1 MDSQHV
7 KVLST
12 DSRSKNRIR
21 YASSRQ
27 RGKQASADVYRN
39 YKRRIGVS
47 SSATREERVHNPT
60 QDSNRAK
67 KRIKTSQSGDSSSD
81 KRAVVPAGRASA
93 ATELELVT
101 SGSESEAEHS
111 ESNFASELD
120 IALDRN
126 ASEIFSF
133 FHREIWH
140 MVRSLPEV
148 LHHATKIVDLMLAY
162 MLSPETAPSQMS
174 PLVEEKD
181 PDADRVNYIPNHAT
195 TDILHLLAVLA
206 RDLRHEIHPF
216 LHTKIIPRIVND
228 LLNPPPPP
236 PNAGKQPIPL
246 DVGLVEISFRT
257 LSYIFRYDAEVLL
270 KEVDKPGQ
278 EPCLEPMRKYYGVLL
293 AHRRDLIRRLAA
305 QTLAPLIRKLP
316 TDSAK
321 KRHLRRVLRA
331 LAMSSK
337 QQPVSPSSQRMQKDA
352 VDGIAMLCFEVSR
365 GVARRLHSK
374 GGLVIKCVMDSVAGG
389 EKSEFSSHGQELVH
403 SVASDFLNHVGRH
416 LDHLHGAAV
425 LVDIVGMLKR
435 LVASQGKHGGNES
448 SAGDDTSS
456 VQALPLVY
464 MLKLVNQMVK
474 CRKGALLKQKDQT
487 ISELSSLFE
496 MLLEG
501 DQFQKLPFRAQA
513 ATVDLLCSTWKTIPA
528 NARFAARMS
537 DLIQDVVQYANT
549 TADPDAK
556 DAESIR
562 APIFILVEDLFPY
575 LPIET
580 AMTTVGRAILST
592 AARIADEDSDLA
604 MTLVHAVSS
613 RRTKALDADI
623 ADDDEGGDDD
633 DDDVFFLENAGC
645 CQISESERKSLL
657 DACLVDMKSVTLTDA
672 VVPRL
677 GVAAKCASFLALI
690 PGDRAE
696 GKGFTS
702 LFKKVSKWLLQLLE
716 LMGQTNNSV
725 SETLQSTNLSVSLS
739 LVLESLSRLSLASFD
754 KLEDSSIARSALV
767 KARPAAERHLLSG
780 ANSLWAVK
788 CVASF
793 VAALQK
799 TDLLLNENADAVFE
813 ALIVNLRGA
822 YHFRRLH
829 TLRILSHYPQRPF
842 VTDHAD
848 LDLAGDLDE
857 EPSAEQGKGPS
868 AGSYGPSGPCDI
880 MKTLLA
886 IESSPVRMSK
896 ERYLLSL
903 VSRVE
908 VMGRTGKL
916 PVMYAEA
923 AASHMIGLLHVKFA
937 PMWPVAVR
945 SLIALAKGH
954 EDSVWPAVQEKVAE
968 LMQSPL
974 DESESELTVDSGSGV
989 AFDPQGYVRLCVAWE
1004 TSSGIDTSLFRGA
1017 VTAAKERGRIS
1028 RHQSTDE
1035 ATVLQSVWS
1044 VIEGAPDLLMR
1055 HSRVMV
1061 PIFLRFMISQY
1072 YVAHPNDPD
1081 ARELRLHE
1089 HITLDDER

>member
-21 YASSRQ
+21 YASSRK

-39 YKRRIGVS
+39 YKNRIGVS
-47 SSATREERVHNPT
+47 SSATREERVHNPSRESKRPT
-60 QDSNRAK
+60 
-67 KRIKTSQSGDSSSD
+67 KRIKTSKPGDDSD
-81 KRAVVPAGRASA
+81 KQAVVPGRGSNA
-93 ATELELVT
+93 LEVDLET
-101 SGSESEAEHS
+101 SGSESDVENG

-126 ASEIFSF
+126 ASEIFGF

-140 MVRSLPEV
+140 MVRSLPEI
-148 LHHATKIVDLMLAY
+148 LHHAPKIVDVMLAY
-162 MLSPETAPSQMS
+162 MLSPETAPSQKT
-174 PLVEEKD
+174 PAVEEED
-181 PDADRVNYIPNHAT
+181 ADADRVHYIANHAT
-195 TDILHLLAVLA
+195 TDILHLMAVLA

-236 PNAGKQPIPL
+236 PNSGKQPIPL

-257 LSYIFRYDAEVLL
+257 LSYIFRYDAEMLL

-278 EPCLEPMRKYYGVLL
+278 EPCLEPMRKYYGVVL

-337 QQPVSPSSQRMQKDA
+337 QKPVSPHSQRMQSDA

-374 GGLVIKCVMDSVAGG
+374 GSLVIKCVMDSVADAKG
-389 EKSEFSSHGQELVH
+389 EFSSHGQELVH
-403 SVASDFLNHVGRH
+403 SVASDFVNHICRH
-416 LDHLHGAAV
+416 LDPFHGAAV
-425 LVDIVGMLKR
+425 LVDVVGMLKR
-435 LVASQGKHGGNES
+435 LVASQEKTGANKL
-448 SAGDDTSS
+448 SAGNDTSS
-456 VQALPLVY
+456 VQALPLVH
-464 MLKLVNQMVK
+464 MLKLVNQMVR

-537 DLIQDVVQYANT
+537 DLIQDVVQCAHA
-549 TADPDAK
+549 TAEPDAK
-556 DAESIR
+556 GAESIR
-562 APIFILVEDLFPY
+562 APIFILLEDLFPY

-592 AARIADEDSDLA
+592 AARIADENSELA

-613 RRTKALDADI
+613 RRTKALGTDV
-623 ADDDEGGDDD
+623 ADDEESADDD

-645 CQISESERKSLL
+645 CQISESERERLL
-657 DACLVDMKSVTLTDA
+657 GACLVDIKSVTLTDA
-672 VVPRL
+672 VVAGL
-677 GVAAKCASFLALI
+677 GVAAKCASFLAVV
-690 PGDRAE
+690 PGDKAE
-696 GKGFTS
+696 GKTFTS
-702 LFKKVSKWLLQLLE
+702 LFKKVSKWFLQLLE
-716 LMGQTNNSV
+716 LMGDTNS
-725 SETLQSTNLSVSLS
+725 SASDTFQSTNLSVVFS
-739 LVLESLSRLSLASFD
+739 LVLESFSRLSLASFD
-754 KLEDSSIARSALV
+754 KLDDSSIIRSALV

-780 ANSLWAVK
+780 ATSLWALKSVS
-788 CVASF
+788 SF
-793 VAALQK
+793 VDALQK
-799 TDLLLNENADAVFE
+799 TDLLLNDNADVVFE

-848 LDLAGDLDE
+848 LDLTGDLDE
-857 EPSAEQGKGPS
+857 EPSANQGEGPT
-868 AGSYGPSGPCDI
+868 AGAWGPSGPCNI
-880 MKTLLA
+880 MATLLD

-908 VMGRTGKL
+908 VMGRTGKM
-916 PVMYAEA
+916 PVIYAEA
-923 AASHMIGLLHVKFA
+923 AASHMLGLLHVKFA

-954 EDSVWPAVQEKVAE
+954 EDSVWPPVQDKVDE

-974 DESESELTVDSGSGV
+974 DESESELSVENGGGV
-989 AFDPQGYVRLCVAWE
+989 AFDPRCYVQLCVAWE
-1004 TSSGIDTSLFRGA
+1004 TSGGNDTSLFHGA
-1017 VTAAKERGRIS
+1017 VTAAKEHGRIS

-1044 VIEGAPDLLMR
+1044 VIEGAPDLMMR

-1072 YVAHPNDPD
+1072 YVAYPNDPD

-1089 HITLDDER
+1089 HVTLDDER

>member
-7 KVLST
+7 KILST

-39 YKRRIGVS
+39 TKRRIGVS

-60 QDSNRAK
+60 VDSSRAK
-67 KRIKTSQSGDSSSD
+67 KRIKTSQNGDGGSD
-81 KRAVVPAGRASA
+81 KRAVVPAGRASSA
-93 ATELELVT
+93 NELELVT
-101 SGSESEAEHS
+101 SGSESEDERS

-162 MLSPETAPSQMS
+162 MLSPETAPHTMS
-174 PLVEEKD
+174 PSVEEED
-181 PDADRVNYIPNHAT
+181 ADADRVNYIPNHAT

-236 PNAGKQPIPL
+236 PNTGKQPIPL

-257 LSYIFRYDAEVLL
+257 LSYIFRYDAEMLL

-278 EPCLEPMRKYYGVLL
+278 EPCLEPMRKYYGVVL

-365 GVARRLHSK
+365 GVAKRLHSK
-374 GGLVIKCVMDSVAGG
+374 GSLVIKCVMDCVASGT
-389 EKSEFSSHGQELVH
+389 KSEFSAHGQELVH
-403 SVASDFLNHVGRH
+403 AVASDFLNHVGRH

-425 LVDIVGMLKR
+425 LVDLVGLLKK
-435 LVASQGKHGGNES
+435 LVASN
-448 SAGDDTSS
+448 AGVDTSSS

-464 MLKLVNQMVK
+464 TLKLVNQMVK

-513 ATVDLLCSTWKTIPA
+513 ATVDLLCSVWKTIPT

-549 TADPDAK
+549 TAEPDEK
-556 DAESIR
+556 DAESTR

-580 AMTTVGRAILST
+580 AMTTMGRAILST

-613 RRTKALDADI
+613 RRTKAPGADVT
-623 ADDDEGGDDD
+623 DDDEGGDDD
-633 DDDVFFLENAGC
+633 DDDIFFLENAGC
-645 CQISESERKSLL
+645 CQISESEREKLL
-657 DACLVDMKSVTLTDA
+657 DACLVKLKSVTLTGA
-672 VVPRL
+672 VVSRL
-677 GVAAKCASFLALI
+677 VVAAKCVSFLGLI
-690 PGDRAE
+690 PGERAD
-696 GKGFTS
+696 GKSFTS
-702 LFKKVSKWLLQLLE
+702 LFKRVSKWLLQLLE
-716 LMGQTNNSV
+716 LMGKTNS
-725 SETLQSTNLSVSLS
+725 SASDTFQSTNLSVGFS
-739 LVLESLSRLSLASFD
+739 LVLESFSRLSIASFD
-754 KLEDSSIARSALV
+754 KLEDSSIVKSALV

-788 CVASF
+788 SVASF
-793 VAALQK
+793 GDALQK
-799 TDLLLNENADAVFE
+799 IDLLLNENADVIFE
-813 ALIVNLRGA
+813 ALIVNLRSS

-829 TLRILSHYPQRPF
+829 TLRILAHYPQRPY

-848 LDLAGDLDE
+848 LDLTGDLDE
-857 EPSAEQGKGPS
+857 EPTGSSEKERGPT
-868 AGSYGPSGPCDI
+868 ADARGPSGTCDI
-880 MKTLLA
+880 IKTLLA

-916 PVMYAEA
+916 PVIYAEA
-923 AASHMIGLLHVKFA
+923 AASHMIGLFHVKFG

-968 LMQSPL
+968 LMQSTTG
-974 DESESELTVDSGSGV
+974 ESESELKDDSGSGI
-989 AFDPQGYVRLCVAWE
+989 AFDPQGYLRLCVAWE
-1004 TSSGIDTSLFRGA
+1004 TSSGNDTSLFHGA
-1017 VTAAKERGRIS
+1017 VMAAKEQGRIS

-1055 HSRVMV
+1055 HSKVMV

-1089 HITLDDER
+1089 HVTLDDDR

>member
-39 YKRRIGVS
+39 TKRRIGVS

-60 QDSNRAK
+60 VDSTRSK
-67 KRIKTSQSGDSSSD
+67 KRIKTSQSGDGDSD
-81 KRAVVPAGRASA
+81 KRAVVPAGRASTA
-93 ATELELVT
+93 NELDIVT
-101 SGSESEAEHS
+101 SGSESEDERS

-162 MLSPETAPSQMS
+162 MLSPETAPHTMS
-174 PLVEEKD
+174 LGAEEED
-181 PDADRVNYIPNHAT
+181 ADADRVKYIPNHAT

-228 LLNPPPPP
+228 LINPPPPP
-236 PNAGKQPIPL
+236 PDAGKQPIPL

-293 AHRRDLIRRLAA
+293 AHRRDLIRRLAS

-365 GVARRLHSK
+365 GVAKRLHSK
-374 GGLVIKCVMDSVAGG
+374 GSLVIKCIMDCVASGT
-389 EKSEFSSHGQELVH
+389 KSEFSAHGQELVH
-403 SVASDFLNHVGRH
+403 AVASDFLNHVGRH
-416 LDHLHGAAV
+416 LDHQHGAAV
-425 LVDIVGMLKR
+425 LVDLVGMLKR
-435 LVASQGKHGGNES
+435 LVASQGKDGAS
-448 SAGDDTSS
+448 DDTSS
-456 VQALPLVY
+456 VQALPLVHT
-464 MLKLVNQMVK
+464 LKLVNQMVK

-487 ISELSSLFE
+487 ISELSSMFE

-513 ATVDLLCSTWKTIPA
+513 ATVDLLCSVWKTIPA

-549 TADPDAK
+549 TVEPDEK
-556 DAESIR
+556 DAESTR

-580 AMTTVGRAILST
+580 AMTTMGRAILST
-592 AARIADEDSDLA
+592 AARVADEDADLA

-613 RRTKALDADI
+613 RRTRAPGADI
-623 ADDDEGGDDD
+623 TDDEGGDDD
-633 DDDVFFLENAGC
+633 DDDIFFLENAGC
-645 CQISESERKSLL
+645 CQISESERDKLL
-657 DACLVDMKSVTLTDA
+657 DACLVKLKSFTLTGA
-672 VVPRL
+672 VVSRL

-690 PGDRAE
+690 PGDRAD
-696 GKGFTS
+696 GKSFTS

-716 LMGQTNNSV
+716 LMGKTNS
-725 SETLQSTNLSVSLS
+725 SESDTLQSTNLSVVFS
-739 LVLESLSRLSLASFD
+739 LVLESFSRLSIASFD
-754 KLEDSSIARSALV
+754 KLEDSSIVKSALI

-788 CVASF
+788 SVASF
-793 VAALQK
+793 VDALQK
-799 TDLLLNENADAVFE
+799 TDLLLNENTDVVFE
-813 ALIVNLRGA
+813 ALILNLRSS

-829 TLRILSHYPQRPF
+829 TLRILSHYPQRPY

-857 EPSAEQGKGPS
+857 EPTGSAEQGR
-868 AGSYGPSGPCDI
+868 GSTANARGPSGTCDI
-880 MKTLLA
+880 IKTLLA

-916 PVMYAEA
+916 PVIYAEA
-923 AASHMIGLLHVKFA
+923 AASHMIGLFHVKFG
-937 PMWPVAVR
+937 PMWPVVVR

-968 LMQSPL
+968 LMQSTN
-974 DESESELTVDSGSGV
+974 DESESELATDSDSGT
-989 AFDPQGYVRLCVAWE
+989 AFDPQGYLRLCIAWE
-1004 TSSGIDTSLFRGA
+1004 TSSGTDTSLFHGA
-1017 VTAAKERGRIS
+1017 VMAAKEQGRIS

-1055 HSRVMV
+1055 HSKVMV

-1089 HITLDDER
+1089 HVTLDEDDER